1 MRDDI
6 VVVGENRAVK
16 RRALIRNPARQLPSG
31 YLDRIPYLQFV
42 LLSLLFPMWG
52 AAAGLNDILITQFKH
67 VFTLSDAATAFVQS
81 AFYGGYFLI
90 AIPASRIIRRTSYKV
105 GVQIGLAV
113 YIVGC
118 GLFFPAST
126 LATYG
131 MFLFCIFAVAIGLSF
146 LETSANTYSSMLG
159 PRETGTLRLNI
170 SQTFTPIG
178 NLLGVILG
186 KYLIFGTGDSIE
198 AQMEAAPTPQAKL
211 ALGQE
216 LLQNTLLPYKYIL
229 VVLVCLLVLFVIT
242 EYPAARPAEDPG
254 SHRASLGETL
264 RVLAR
269 NDRYRKGIVA
279 QFLYVGLQTAVWSF
293 TIRLALDLYPGM
305 NERSATNYMI
315 VGFCCFLAGK
325 FVANVLIARFSAARV
340 LVVYCAIGAVLLLLA
355 AFGPAAASVWLVVAS
370 NLLLGPGWPTIFG
383 QTLDTIEDKRHQ
395 ETGGAILVMAI
406 VGGAVIPVLQG
417 LVSDVA
423 GSLQLSFVVSAAC
436 FAGILLFFRGNLR
449 QGAGTPG
456 APARAS

>member
-1 MRDDI
+1 M
-6 VVVGENRAVK
+6 AM
-16 RRALIRNPARQLPSG
+16 LIRNPARQLDSG
-31 YLDRIPYLQFV
+31 YLDRTPLFQFV

-90 AIPASRIIRRTSYKV
+90 AIPASRIVRRTSYKV
-105 GVQIGLAV
+105 GVLIGLAV

-159 PRETGTLRLNI
+159 PRPTATLRLNI

-178 NLLGVILG
+178 NLMGVILG
-186 KYLIFGTGDSIE
+186 KYLIFSTGDSIQ
-198 AQMEAAPTPQAKL
+198 AQLDAAATPDAKL
-211 ALGQE
+211 ALGHA

-229 VVLVCLLVLFVIT
+229 IVLVCLLVLFVVT
-242 EYPAARPAEDPG
+242 EFPRSKPVGDRAERPAG
-254 SHRASLGETL
+254 LGETL
-264 RVLAR
+264 RVLGR
-269 NDRYRKGIVA
+269 IPQYRKGIAA

-293 TIRLALDLYPGM
+293 TIRVALELYPGM
-305 NERSATNYMI
+305 NERQATNFMI
-315 VGFCCFLAGK
+315 AGFTCFLVGK
-325 FVANVLIARFSAARV
+325 FVANTLIARYSAARV
-340 LVVYCAIGAVLLLLA
+340 LVVYCGIGAALLLVA
-355 AFGPAAASVWLVVAS
+355 AFGPSASAIWLVIAS
-370 NLLLGPGWPTIFG
+370 NLVMGPCWPTIFG
-383 QTLDTIEDKRHQ
+383 QTLETIEDKRYQ

-406 VGGAVIPVLQG
+406 VGGAVVPVVQG
-417 LVSDVA
+417 AVSDA
-423 GSLQLSFVVSAAC
+423 FGSLQRSFVVSAVC
-436 FAGILLFFRGNLR
+436 FVGILFYFRSNLR
-449 QGAGTPG
+449 HLVAREEPVPAMSASGDGAG
-456 APARAS
+456 RD

>member
-1 MRDDI
+1 M
-6 VVVGENRAVK
+6 
-16 RRALIRNPARQLPSG
+16 LIRNPARQLGSG
-31 YLDRIPYLQFV
+31 YLDRTPWFQFV

-105 GVQIGLAV
+105 GVLIGLTV
-113 YIVGC
+113 YIAGC
-118 GLFFPAST
+118 ALFFPAST

-131 MFLFCIFAVAIGLSF
+131 MFLFCIFAIAIGLSF

-178 NLLGVILG
+178 NLLGVVLG

-198 AQMEAAPTPQAKL
+198 AQMDAAPTPEARQ
-211 ALGQE
+211 ALGE
-216 LLQNTLLPYKYIL
+216 ALLLNTLRPYQFIL
-229 VVLVCLLVLFVIT
+229 VVLVCLLVLFLIT
-242 EYPAARPAEDPG
+242 DYPRGTPAGDDGTRPA
-254 SHRASLGETL
+254 RLGDTL

-269 NDRYRKGIVA
+269 TAQYRKGIVA

-293 TIRLALDLYPGM
+293 TIRLGLELYPQL
-305 NERSATNYMI
+305 NERDATDFMI
-315 VGFCCFLAGK
+315 LGFLCFLAGK

-340 LVVYCAIGAVLLLLA
+340 LVVYCGTGAVLLLVA
-355 AFGPAAASVWLVVAS
+355 AFGPAALAVWLVIAS
-370 NLLLGPGWPTIFG
+370 NLLMGPCWPTIFG
-383 QTLDTIEDKRHQ
+383 QTLDTVDDKRHQ
-395 ETGGAILVMAI
+395 ETAGAVLVMAI
-406 VGGAVIPVLQG
+406 VGGAVVPVVQG
-417 LVSDVA
+417 AVSDVL

-436 FAGILLFFRGNLR
+436 FAAILLYFRSNLR
-449 QGAGTPG
+449 HGVAAG
-456 APARAS
+456 APEPAERS

>member
-1 MRDDI
+1 M
-6 VVVGENRAVK
+6 
-16 RRALIRNPARQLPSG
+16 LIRNPARQLGSG
-31 YLDRIPYLQFV
+31 YLDRTPWFQFV

-105 GVQIGLAV
+105 GVLIGLTV
-113 YIVGC
+113 YIAGC
-118 GLFFPAST
+118 ALFFPAST

-131 MFLFCIFAVAIGLSF
+131 MFLFCIFAIAIGLSF

-178 NLLGVILG
+178 NLLGVVLG

-198 AQMEAAPTPQAKL
+198 AQMDAAPTPEARQ
-211 ALGQE
+211 ALGE
-216 LLQNTLLPYKYIL
+216 ALLLNTLRPYQFIL
-229 VVLVCLLVLFVIT
+229 VVLVCLLVLFLIT
-242 EYPAARPAEDPG
+242 DYPRGTPAGDDGTRPA
-254 SHRASLGETL
+254 RLGDTL

-269 NDRYRKGIVA
+269 TAQYRKGIVA

-293 TIRLALDLYPGM
+293 TIRLGLELYPQL
-305 NERSATNYMI
+305 NERDATDFMI
-315 VGFCCFLAGK
+315 LGFLCFLAGK

-340 LVVYCAIGAVLLLLA
+340 LVVYCGTGAVLLLAA
-355 AFGPAAASVWLVVAS
+355 AFGPAALAVWLVIAS
-370 NLLLGPGWPTIFG
+370 NLLMGPCWPTIFG
-383 QTLDTIEDKRHQ
+383 QTLDTVDDKRHQ
-395 ETGGAILVMAI
+395 ETAGAVLVMAI
-406 VGGAVIPVLQG
+406 VGGAVVPVVQG
-417 LVSDVA
+417 AVSDVL

-436 FAGILLFFRGNLR
+436 FAAILLYFRSNLR
-449 QGAGTPG
+449 HGVAAG
-456 APARAS
+456 APEPAERS

>member
-1 MRDDI
+1 M
-6 VVVGENRAVK
+6 
-16 RRALIRNPARQLPSG
+16 LIRNPARQLDSG
-31 YLDRIPYLQFV
+31 YLDRIPYFQFV

-105 GVQIGLAV
+105 GVLIGLSV

-131 MFLFCIFAVAIGLSF
+131 MFLFCIFAIAIGLSF

-159 PRETGTLRLNI
+159 PRSSATLRLNI

-178 NLLGVILG
+178 NLAGVVLG
-186 KYLIFGTGDSIE
+186 KYLIFGTGDSIQ
-198 AQMEAAPTPQAKL
+198 AQMDAAPTPEAKL
-211 ALGQE
+211 ALGQD

-229 VVLVCLLVLFVIT
+229 VVLVCLLVLFLVT
-242 EYPAARPAEDPG
+242 RYPSAKPAEDGATPQAG
-254 SHRASLGETL
+254 LAETL
-264 RVLAR
+264 RHLGR
-269 NDRYRKGIVA
+269 NRQYRKGIVA
-279 QFLYVGLQTAVWSF
+279 QFLYVGMQTAVWSF

-305 NERSATNYMI
+305 NEREATNYMI
-315 VGFCCFLAGK
+315 VGFCCFLGGK

-340 LVVYCAIGAVLLLLA
+340 LIAYCGIGAVLLLVA
-355 AFGPAAASVWLVVAS
+355 AFGPSGPAIWLVVAS
-370 NLLLGPGWPTIFG
+370 NLLMGPGWPTIFG
-383 QTLDTIEDKRHQ
+383 QTLDTIDDKRYQ

-406 VGGAVIPVLQG
+406 VGGAVVPVIQG
-417 LVSDVA
+417 GVSDLL
-423 GSLQLSFVVSAAC
+423 GSLQMSFVVSAAC
-436 FAGILLFFRGNLR
+436 FLGILLYFRSNLR
-449 QGAGTPG
+449 QGVED
-456 APARAS
+456 ARTTESASQS

>member
-1 MRDDI
+1 M
-6 VVVGENRAVK
+6 
-16 RRALIRNPARQLPSG
+16 LIRNPARQLDSG
-31 YLDRIPYLQFV
+31 YLDRTPWFQFI

-105 GVQIGLAV
+105 GVLIGLSV

-118 GLFFPAST
+118 ALFFPAST

-131 MFLFCIFAVAIGLSF
+131 MFLFCIFAIAVGLSF

-159 PRETGTLRLNI
+159 PRESGTLRLNI

-198 AQMEAAPTPQAKL
+198 AQMDAAPTAEAKA
-211 ALGQE
+211 ALGE
-216 LLQNTLLPYKYIL
+216 DLLLNTLRPYAYIL

-242 EYPAARPAEDPG
+242 DYPRAKPAGPAEPQ
-254 SHRASLGETL
+254 RAGLAETL

-269 NDRYRKGIVA
+269 TAQYRKGIVA

-293 TIRLALDLYPGM
+293 TIRLGLELFPEM
-305 NERSATNYMI
+305 NEREATDFMI
-315 VGFCCFLAGK
+315 VGFVCFLVGK
-325 FVANVLIARFSAARV
+325 FVANWLIARHSAARV
-340 LVVYCAIGAVLLLLA
+340 LVAYCGIGAVLLLLA
-355 AFGPAAASVWLVVAS
+355 AFGPASVAIWLVIAS
-370 NLLLGPGWPTIFG
+370 NLLMGPCWPTIFG

-406 VGGAVIPVLQG
+406 VGGAVVPVLQG
-417 LVSDVA
+417 GVSDLL
-423 GSLQLSFVVSAAC
+423 GSLQHSFVVSAAC
-436 FAGILLFFRGNLR
+436 FLGILLYFRSNLR
-449 QGAGTPG
+449 SSAAT
-456 APARAS
+456 RSS